1 MNITA
6 CDYSEEES
14 VIASKVYYIDESLDI
29 QQFNFIINNT
39 QSEKYNCSFHEESN
53 RIPTTDHSG
62 YIELNI
68 SYRLIETPNTGL
80 QCINEVNTCYMY
92 IWQNT
97 LCCKTIMGVY
107 LITYLI

>member
-14 VIASKVYYIDESLDI
+14 IIVYDI
-29 QQFNFIINNT
+29 QQFNIIINT
-39 QSEKYNCSFHEESN
+39 QSEKDNCSFRDESN

-80 QCINEVNTCYMY
+80 QCINEVNTCYFV
-92 IWQNT
+92 
-97 LCCKTIMGVY
+97 L
-107 LITYLI
+107 